1 MTTTS
6 PLPRDGLLVFP
17 TATHLIRWLTA
28 ALAAAVVAM
37 ATMGFLATP
46 MARVATHGVASVVAV
61 VAATL
66 VLFIVLLWR
75 QRWLITALG
84 RLADRL
90 APISLGRWL
99 IGVGLLGI
107 ALRLVVFL
115 AADVEQTRDKLA
127 YWTIAQLV
135 AAGEPIVIDT
145 YLGMAKAL
153 YPPGLGFWLTPVVA
167 VFGPEPLALF
177 GFNIVLFALA
187 IILTAKLCTALHL
200 PAAARIAPLIIALW
214 PNHIVASPMAT
225 KELVVGLAVP
235 TLLLLVLAAAR
246 RGYLLQWRSVLA
258 GVLVGATALTQPAM
272 ALLGASVVYWDWLR
286 GWSLRGTIARATVV
300 ALVSFAVIAPW
311 AVRNYQVFGSFV
323 PFTTAGGV
331 SFFLANNDRATGQF
345 VSLQ

>member
-1 MTTTS
+1 MTTPS

-17 TATHLIRWLTA
+17 TATRLIQWLTA

-46 MARVATHGVASVVAV
+46 MARIETDGVASIIAVA
-61 VAATL
+61 AATL
-66 VLFIVLLWR
+66 LLFFVLIWR

-84 RLADRL
+84 RSVDRL
-90 APISLGRWL
+90 SPISLGRWL
-99 IGVGLLGI
+99 IIVGLLGI
-107 ALRLVVFL
+107 AVRLVVFL

-153 YPPGLGFWLTPVVA
+153 YPPGLGFWLAPVVA

-214 PNHIVASPMAT
+214 PNHIAASPMAT

-235 TLLLLVLAAAR
+235 TLLLLVL
-246 RGYLLQWRSVLA
+246 Y
-258 GVLVGATALTQPAM
+258 QPALIM
-272 ALLGASVVYWDWLR
+272 TYVPNFGVR
-286 GWSLRGTIARATVV
+286 WS
-300 ALVSFAVIAPW
+300 
-311 AVRNYQVFGSFV
+311 
-323 PFTTAGGV
+323 
-331 SFFLANNDRATGQF
+331 
-345 VSLQ
+345 